1 MCGREAEHTT
11 PISSTHKMKTIK
23 LEGEHAKKIQEVLCG
38 NTAIGRYPRKG
49 HLPSEARQAML
60 SVLEEMGK

>member
-1 MCGREAEHTT
+1 
-11 PISSTHKMKTIK
+11 MKTIK